1 MGNNQ
6 VRAGRDHADEPE
18 TSDANDLNALLP
30 SVYEQL
36 RALAAGY
43 LSGERPEHTLQPTA
57 LVHEAYLRLVKNERV
72 EWKDRAQVLG
82 FGARLM
88 RQILINHAI
97 ARTRLKRGGPEVI
110 SISLDGV
117 LDFYAGEELSISHL
131 DHALRAL
138 EEVDVRQ
145 AQIVEMRF
153 FGGLTIEEVA
163 DALQISA
170 RTVKREWLLAK
181 IWLKRQLSLEQ
192 ASGRTAAARGNG
204 G

>member
-1 MGNNQ
+1 MAIERK
-6 VRAGRDHADEPE
+6 RAGEDES
-18 TSDANDLNALLP
+18 SDANDLNALLP
-30 SVYEQL
+30 SVYEEL
-36 RALAAGY
+36 RILAAGY
-43 LSGERPEHTLQPTA
+43 LSGERAEHTLQPTA
-57 LVHEAYLRLVKNERV
+57 LVHEAYLRLVKSARV

-97 ARTRLKRGGPEVI
+97 ARTRLKRGGPDAMC
-110 SISLDGV
+110 ISLDSV
-117 LDFYAGEELSISHL
+117 LDFYAGQEVSIAHL

-145 AQIVEMRF
+145 GQIVEMRF

-163 DALQISA
+163 EALQISS

-192 ASGRTAAARGNG
+192 TSAFRPILAGGSTA
-204 G
+204 